1 MKIKKVFLTI
11 ACLFSLV
18 LLLILSVNA
27 EGYPEKNVTMVVTWS
42 AGGSTDVM
50 ARVISEEL
58 QKVLGERFLVENREG
73 AGGEIGWVHLANTK
87 PDGYTI
93 GNMNMPY
100 FVTKYIQREECQ
112 FRLDDFTPIA
122 NIVRDPGALAVR
134 ADSDFENLEDFMN
147 YAKENPHVLTVTYE
161 GVGSSDWMV
170 MKSLETDAGI
180 KLTLV
185 NFEGDAPAR
194 AALLGGHVTA
204 CSGNISE
211 FYPFVEAGKMR
222 VLGVM
227 SKERLPAFPD
237 VPTFKEN
244 GFDILSSTSRGIIAP
259 KGFPEESRKILID
272 ALKEIMK
279 NPEFLKKMDDMK
291 MALDF
296 VSGDEYGEDMKKTE
310 EFIQKVWDTNPWM

>member
-1 MKIKKVFLTI
+1 MKIKKSFLI
-11 ACLFSLV
+11 LV
-18 LLLILSVNA
+18 CFFCILLLLNLCVNA
-27 EGYPEKNVTMVVTWS
+27 ESYPEKNVKMIVTWS

-50 ARVISEEL
+50 ARVIAEEL
-58 QKVLGERFLVENREG
+58 QEVLGVKFLVENREG

-93 GNMNMPY
+93 GNMNMQY

-112 FRLDDFTPIA
+112 YRLDYFTPIA

-134 ADSDFENLEDFMN
+134 ADSDFKNLEEFMN
-147 YAKENPHVLTVTYE
+147 YAKENPYVLTVTYE

-170 MKSLETDAGI
+170 MKSLEGDAGI
-180 KLTLV
+180 SLTLV

-211 FYPFVEAGKMR
+211 FYPFIEAGKMR
-222 VLGVM
+222 VLGIM

-237 VPTFKEN
+237 IPTFREN
-244 GFDILSSTSRGIIAP
+244 GFDILSSTSRGFIAP
-259 KGFPEESRKILID
+259 KGFPEEYRKVLIE
-272 ALKEIMK
+272 ALEEIMK
-279 NPEFLKKMDDMK
+279 KPEFIKKMDDIK

-296 VSGDEYGEDMKKTE
+296 VSGDEYGEDMKRTE
-310 EFIQKVWDTNPWM
+310 DFIKKVWEKNPWM

>member
-1 MKIKKVFLTI
+1 MKIKKSFLI
-11 ACLFSLV
+11 LV
-18 LLLILSVNA
+18 CFFCILLLLNLCVNA
-27 EGYPEKNVTMVVTWS
+27 ESYPEKNVKMIVTWS

-50 ARVISEEL
+50 ARVIAEEL
-58 QKVLGERFLVENREG
+58 QEVLGVKFLVENREG

-112 FRLDDFTPIA
+112 FRLDDFTSIA

-134 ADSDFENLEDFMN
+134 ADSDFKNLEEFMN
-147 YAKENPHVLTVTYE
+147 YAKENPYVLTVTYE

-170 MKSLETDAGI
+170 MKSLEGDAGI
-180 KLTLV
+180 SLTLV

-211 FYPFVEAGKMR
+211 FYPFIEAGKMR
-222 VLGVM
+222 VLGIM

-237 VPTFKEN
+237 IPTFREN
-244 GFDILSSTSRGIIAP
+244 GFDILSSTSRGFIAP
-259 KGFPEESRKILID
+259 KGFPEEYRKVLIE
-272 ALKEIMK
+272 ALEEIMK
-279 NPEFLKKMDDMK
+279 KPEFIKKMDDIK

-296 VSGDEYGEDMKKTE
+296 VSGDEYGEDMKRTE
-310 EFIQKVWDTNPWM
+310 DFIKKVWEKNPWM

>member
-1 MKIKKVFLTI
+1 MKIKKIFLI
-11 ACLFSLV
+11 LV
-18 LLLILSVNA
+18 CFFCILLLLNLCVNA
-27 EGYPEKNVTMVVTWS
+27 ESYPEKNVKMIVTWS

-50 ARVISEEL
+50 ARVIAEEL
-58 QKVLGERFLVENREG
+58 QEVLGVKFLVENREG

-112 FRLDDFTPIA
+112 FRLDDFTSIA

-134 ADSDFENLEDFMN
+134 ADSDFKNLEEFMN
-147 YAKENPHVLTVTYE
+147 YAKENPYVLTVTYE

-170 MKSLETDAGI
+170 MKSLEGDAGI
-180 KLTLV
+180 SLTLV

-211 FYPFVEAGKMR
+211 FYPFIEAGKMR
-222 VLGVM
+222 VLGIM

-237 VPTFKEN
+237 IPTFREN
-244 GFDILSSTSRGIIAP
+244 GFDILSSTSRGFIAP
-259 KGFPEESRKILID
+259 KGFPEEYRKVLIE
-272 ALKEIMK
+272 ALEEIMK
-279 NPEFLKKMDDMK
+279 KPEFIKKMDDIK

-296 VSGDEYGEDMKKTE
+296 VSGDEYGEDMKRTE
-310 EFIQKVWDTNPWM
+310 DFIKKVWEKNPWM

>member
-1 MKIKKVFLTI
+1 MI
-11 ACLFSLV
+11 
-18 LLLILSVNA
+18 
-27 EGYPEKNVTMVVTWS
+27 VTWS

-50 ARVISEEL
+50 ARVIAEEL
-58 QKVLGERFLVENREG
+58 QEVLGVKFLVENREG

-112 FRLDDFTPIA
+112 FRLDDFTSIA

-134 ADSDFENLEDFMN
+134 ADSDFKNLEEFMN
-147 YAKENPHVLTVTYE
+147 YAKENPYVLTVTYE

-170 MKSLETDAGI
+170 MKSLEGDAGI
-180 KLTLV
+180 SLTLV

-211 FYPFVEAGKMR
+211 FYPFIEAGKMR
-222 VLGVM
+222 VLGIM

-237 VPTFKEN
+237 IPTFREN
-244 GFDILSSTSRGIIAP
+244 GFDILSSTSRGFIAP
-259 KGFPEESRKILID
+259 KGFPEEYRKVLIE
-272 ALKEIMK
+272 ALEEIMK
-279 NPEFLKKMDDMK
+279 KPEFIKKMDDIK

-296 VSGDEYGEDMKKTE
+296 VSGDEYGEDMKRTE
-310 EFIQKVWDTNPWM
+310 DFIKKVWEKNPWM